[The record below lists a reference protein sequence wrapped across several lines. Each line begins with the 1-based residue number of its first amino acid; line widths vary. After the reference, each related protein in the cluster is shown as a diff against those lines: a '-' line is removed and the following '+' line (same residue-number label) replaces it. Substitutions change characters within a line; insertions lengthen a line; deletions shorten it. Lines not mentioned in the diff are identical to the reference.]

1 MGSPLSNKA
10 PGATAIVALT
20 DNIALSIMQQAKK
33 RGLEIPRDLSVV
45 GFDDAPEAALA
56 DPPLTTIRT
65 SAAENGRTAARL
77 LLDGGPPRQILVPV
91 KLVVRSSTATPR
103 R

>member
-1 MGSPLSNKA
+1 
-10 PGATAIVALT
+10 
-20 DNIALSIMQQAKK
+20 LSI
-33 RGLEIPRDLSVV
+33 V
-45 GFDDAPEAALA
+45 GFDDVPEAALA
-56 DPPLTTIRT
+56 DPPLTTIRV